1 MPLRMCWLPSSCVMT
16 DERSVA
22 APGSLGRK
30 VFVIHGRDQRARH
43 EVYIF
48 LRAIGLDPIEWHEAL
63 DIAGGGAPFIGDVL
77 DAVLKSRG
85 AFIVL
90 LTPDDVVYLKHEH
103 ADDDEDFERK
113 PSGQARPNVL
123 FEAGMALALAPNRT
137 VLVEF
142 GKVRPFTDIGGR
154 FVVKLDGTTQKRH
167 TLAQRLKSIGCDVK
181 LDGNDWQSAGNLT
194 PPVTKVESTK
204 SALAQLSDS
213 VSARPS
219 EATPGQIT
227 GDPGDRKLV
236 FDNFSVL
243 EGRFGSHSVHG
254 EVTSEES
261 ATMTLFLSATFYGQE
276 RQVLGTASDVV
287 SSLASGKMMTFKLT
301 TRDKVDGWA
310 TVRVQVDSAY
320 KE

>member
-1 MPLRMCWLPSSCVMT
+1 MT

-77 DAVLKSRG
+77 DAVLKSHG

-123 FEAGMALALAPNRT
+123 FEAGMALALAPKRT

-154 FVVKLDGTTQKRH
+154 FVVRLDGTTQKRN

-194 PPVTKVESTK
+194 PPVTKVDPS
-204 SALAQLSDS
+204 QPSDS
-213 VSARPS
+213 AP
-219 EATPGQIT
+219 AQPPGQIT

-236 FDNFSVL
+236 FGNFSVL
-243 EGRFGSHSVHG
+243 EGMYGSHSVHG

>member
-1 MPLRMCWLPSSCVMT
+1 MPSSCVMT

-77 DAVLKSRG
+77 DAVLKSHG

-123 FEAGMALALAPNRT
+123 FEAGMALALAPKRT

-154 FVVKLDGTTQKRH
+154 FVVRLDGTTQKRN

-194 PPVTKVESTK
+194 PPVTKVDPS
-204 SALAQLSDS
+204 QPSDS
-213 VSARPS
+213 AP
-219 EATPGQIT
+219 AQPPGQIT

-236 FDNFSVL
+236 FGNFSVL
-243 EGRFGSHSVHG
+243 EGMYGSHSVHG